1 VSQKAGTIHVK
12 WIRSGIG
19 FSHRQKEMLWSL
31 GLRRLNQVIERPD
44 TAQIRGLVANL
55 SHLVEVVAAPS
66 KPAWRSIPEYN
77 ILAPEGSGKAEKA
90 PASPVTGTREETA
103 EARVG
108 SQPSIPG
115 EAVAAKATTGE
126 EGKAATTDRRA
137 AKARS
142 ANPTEEKAAK
152 AKQAK
157 TSERKK
163 EGRAA
168 GSSKESKPPK
178 KGKK

>member
-1 VSQKAGTIHVK
+1 VSQKAGTIHIK

-44 TAQIRGLVANL
+44 TAQIRGLVAKL
-55 SHLVEVVAAPS
+55 PHLVEVVAAPS
-66 KPAWRSIPEYN
+66 KPAWRSISEYN
-77 ILAPEGSGKAEKA
+77 ILAPEASAKAEKTTTT
-90 PASPVTGTREETA
+90 PAMKTSEEPA

-108 SQPSIPG
+108 SQPSISG

-126 EGKAATTDRRA
+126 EGEAAATGGRA
-137 AKARS
+137 AKTRA
-142 ANPTEEKAAK
+142 PKPEEEKAAK

-157 TSERKK
+157 PSKQKK
-163 EGRAA
+163 EARAA
-168 GSSKESKPPK
+168 RPSKESKPPK